1 MIPTPKAE
9 TRLRQEPAKIP
20 RPTEPQDPMNT
31 RKRLR
36 PLAELIDEC
45 LAPALAAQG
54 FAAADI
60 VVGWP
65 EIVGERLAAR
75 SEPVKMEWPRR
86 PKHAGP
92 DEPSD
97 PATLVLRCESAF
109 ALELQHMAPVLIE
122 RVNARYGW
130 RCVGWIVLRQGP
142 VRRIARERKLAE
154 LDPAALDAAR
164 GRVGGVE
171 DEGLREALV
180 RLGAGIIAG
189 EARTD
194 RRKP

>member
-1 MIPTPKAE
+1 MAPT
-9 TRLRQEPAKIP
+9 
-20 RPTEPQDPMNT
+20 
-31 RKRLR
+31 KRLR

-45 LAPALAAQG
+45 IAPALAAQG
-54 FAAADI
+54 FAAADV

-86 PKHAGP
+86 PKHVGP

-97 PATLVLRCESAF
+97 PAVLVIRCESAF
-109 ALELQHMAPVLIE
+109 ALEMQHLAPVIVE

-130 RCVGWIVLRQGP
+130 RCVGRIALRQGP
-142 VRRIARERKLAE
+142 VRKLAE
-154 LDPAALDAAR
+154 IRRARDFDPASIEEAR

-180 RLGAGIIAG
+180 RLGAGIIA
-189 EARTD
+189 D
-194 RRKP
+194 RGKKA